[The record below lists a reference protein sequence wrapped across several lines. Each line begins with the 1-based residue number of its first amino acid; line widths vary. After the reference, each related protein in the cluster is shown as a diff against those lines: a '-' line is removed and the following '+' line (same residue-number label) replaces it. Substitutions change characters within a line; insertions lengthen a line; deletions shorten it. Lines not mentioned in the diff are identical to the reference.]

1 MQVIGNLRNCSMQ
14 SLCIF
19 FSGDGILGAGSC
31 GGVPILFS
39 RNSGLVSVTP
49 RESVSLLAEDLE
61 ESLASSVGGRGNEVR
76 SLNICCFPTRQ
87 GGQVR
92 KAGMRLAL
100 SFFSELLLAVSVP
113 SVFSSASLS

>member
-76 SLNICCFPTRQ
+76 SAQYTSGDSWSFDSINFIC
-87 GGQVR
+87 
-92 KAGMRLAL
+92 
-100 SFFSELLLAVSVP
+100 
-113 SVFSSASLS
+113 